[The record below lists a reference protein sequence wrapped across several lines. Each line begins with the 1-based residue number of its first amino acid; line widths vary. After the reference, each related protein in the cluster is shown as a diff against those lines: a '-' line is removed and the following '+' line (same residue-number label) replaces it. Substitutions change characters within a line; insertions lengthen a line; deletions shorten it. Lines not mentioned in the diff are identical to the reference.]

1 MGERASTT
9 AEFRR
14 IRDTPEGPAV
24 PPHDHPTRASCA
36 GRTLSPREKRVY
48 EKDER
53 MTPTGFRIHPTPLGD
68 TLVLTSDTGLI
79 GFEFLTAPLGSAL
92 AAWTQRLGREPA
104 PIDDD
109 ADTLL
114 AQVDEYFEGTR
125 TSFDAEL
132 DLSLVSGFAREALE
146 AISRIP
152 YGETASYGE
161 IAIEAGS
168 PRAHRA
174 VGSACAH
181 TPISLVVP
189 AHRVIRSDGSI
200 GEYGGRP
207 EHKRYLLDL
216 EAAHRPAGV

>member
-1 MGERASTT
+1 MGERGSTT

-14 IRDTPEGPAV
+14 IRDTPDGPAV
-24 PPHDHPTRASCA
+24 PPHVHPARASSA
-36 GRTLSPREKRVY
+36 GRMLSPRKECTH
-48 EKDER
+48 EKDEH

-68 TLVLTSDTGLI
+68 ALVLTSDAGLI
-79 GFEFLTAPLGSAL
+79 GFEFLAAPLGSAL
-92 AAWTQRLGREPA
+92 AAWAQLLGREPA

-109 ADTLL
+109 ADSLL
-114 AQVDEYFEGTR
+114 SQVDEYFEGTR
-125 TSFDAEL
+125 TTFEVAL

-146 AISRIP
+146 AVSRIP

-181 TPISLVVP
+181 TPISLVIP

>member
-1 MGERASTT
+1 
-9 AEFRR
+9 
-14 IRDTPEGPAV
+14 
-24 PPHDHPTRASCA
+24 
-36 GRTLSPREKRVY
+36 
-48 EKDER
+48 

-68 TLVLTSDTGLI
+68 ALVLTSDVGLI
-79 GFEFLTAPLGSAL
+79 GFEILAAPLGSAL
-92 AAWTQRLGREPA
+92 AAWAERLGREPV

-109 ADTLL
+109 ADALL
-114 AQVDEYFEGTR
+114 SQVDEYFEGTR
-125 TSFDAEL
+125 TAFDVEL
-132 DLSLVSGFAREALE
+132 DLSLVGGFARDALE

-161 IAIEAGS
+161 IAAEAGS
-168 PRAHRA
+168 ARAHRA

-181 TPISLVVP
+181 TPISLVIP

>member
-1 MGERASTT
+1 
-9 AEFRR
+9 
-14 IRDTPEGPAV
+14 
-24 PPHDHPTRASCA
+24 
-36 GRTLSPREKRVY
+36 
-48 EKDER
+48 

-68 TLVLTSDTGLI
+68 ALVLTSDVGLI
-79 GFEFLTAPLGSAL
+79 GFDFLAAPLGAAL
-92 AAWTQRLGREPA
+92 AAWTERLGREPV

-109 ADTLL
+109 ADALL
-114 AQVDEYFEGTR
+114 AQVDEYFEGSR
-125 TSFDAEL
+125 TAFDVEL
-132 DLSLVSGFAREALE
+132 DLSLVTGFARDALE
-146 AISRIP
+146 AVSRIP

-161 IAIEAGS
+161 IAMEAGS

-181 TPISLVVP
+181 TPISLVIP

-207 EHKRYLLDL
+207 EHKRYLLEL